1 MGSNQIKIIDGQLFL
16 NGTQLNGIQKYD
28 IQSDGVMT
36 FLKFEMVVESL
47 LDSLDHREVFVGKN
61 NEIKDESIRSAVT
74 PKNLRAKLNQLK
86 IVDGRLFLDDAEV
99 NFIKKINLQKGIDG
113 CKTYLKIKIIIC

>member
-36 FLKFEMVVESL
+36 FLKFEMVAESL
-47 LDSLDHREVFVGKN
+47 LDSLDHREEFRGKN
-61 NEIKDESIRSAVT
+61 NEIKDGLTPNLAT

-99 NFIKKINLQKGIDG
+99 NFIKKINLQKGIGG
-113 CKTYLKIKIIIC
+113 CKTYLKIEIIIC